1 MIVTSNL
8 EFGQWNRIFGDNRL
22 TSALVDRLSI
32 MPTLLHLREKAIVYA
47 MRCLLETLKLL
58 FKNRVASLC
67 TFRATLCIFYLHKTM
82 PISYEIYKEL

>member
-22 TSALVDRLSI
+22 TSAGTVWSI

-67 TFRATLCIFYLHKTM
+67 TFPNSLYFLLAQNKQT
-82 PISYEIYKEL
+82 

>member
-22 TSALVDRLSI
+22 TSALVDRLVHHAHI
-32 MPTLLHLREKAIVYA
+32 MHLREKAIVYA

-58 FKNRVASLC
+58 FKNRALASALLQLSVFSTC
-67 TFRATLCIFYLHKTM
+67 TKHFKT
-82 PISYEIYKEL
+82 E

>member
-1 MIVTSNL
+1 
-8 EFGQWNRIFGDNRL
+8 
-22 TSALVDRLSI
+22 

-67 TFRATLCIFYLHKTM
+67 TFRRNSLYFLLAQNKLKWFVKQTM
-82 PISYEIYKEL
+82 DYIVLFRK

>member
-22 TSALVDRLSI
+22 TSALVDRLVHH
-32 MPTLLHLREKAIVYA
+32 TLLHLREKAIVYA

-58 FKNRVASLC
+58 FKKSSASLC
-67 TFRATLCIFYLHKTM
+67 TFRCNSLYFLLAQNISKT
-82 PISYEIYKEL
+82 E